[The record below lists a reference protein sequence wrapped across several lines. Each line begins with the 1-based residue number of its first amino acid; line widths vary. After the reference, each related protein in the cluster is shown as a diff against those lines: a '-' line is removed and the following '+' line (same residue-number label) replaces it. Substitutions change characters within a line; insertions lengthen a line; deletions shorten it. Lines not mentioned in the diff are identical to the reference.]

1 MSSIILWALIMD
13 AIKGEAAEYQH
24 PPLLAVSDKGLS
36 ISIHYAF
43 CGKLSEFFLY
53 QGYFGLFSRILREN
67 KLLLT

>member
-1 MSSIILWALIMD
+1 MLGRWDMVQ
-13 AIKGEAAEYQH
+13 YQH

-53 QGYFGLFSRILREN
+53 QGYFGVSSRILNEN
-67 KLLLT
+67 KLLLPQNTCLPEN